1 MQKKNCMRF
10 FFLMCLFIPQVVFSQ
25 INKDSIH
32 FSGYTEVYFSQDQH
46 NWQDH
51 QRPPFLYSHTST
63 NHVAL
68 NTAVLDFKYSSNRLK
83 TQLSL
88 VEGTYANKVTSA
100 EPIGF
105 GALYVGNISY
115 KLSTKENLWIQAG
128 VIPSH
133 IGLESAIGFSNLSL
147 SRSLAAENSPY
158 YESGIALQYSSKNKK
173 FFGSLLAL
181 NGWQTMT
188 LRAQQSRPDF
198 GTQIQ
203 YKPNEKITLNHST
216 YFGEVAVLDSSQ
228 TRFFQNFYGNIQL
241 KKNLTVQFQADYGIQ
256 ETENNGLNKSWM
268 TGFLGLAFNV
278 NDKLTLVGRGEL
290 LKDSNNLV
298 ISGVNN
304 DLWGY
309 SFNINYL
316 LDEHLLLRAEWRNI
330 TTNSYTFTFQ
340 NYSEK
345 QMNGLNLSL
354 AAQF

>member
-1 MQKKNCMRF
+1 MRA
-10 FFLMCLFIPQVVFSQ
+10 LILIGLLIPQLVFSQ

-32 FSGYTEVYFSQDQH
+32 FSGYTEIYFAQDQH
-46 NWQDH
+46 NWNDH
-51 QRPPFLYSHTST
+51 QRPDFLYSHTST
-63 NHVAL
+63 NHAAL
-68 NTAVLDFKYSSNRLK
+68 NAAVLDFKYSSERIK

-115 KLSTKENLWIQAG
+115 KLSARENFWLQAG

-158 YESGIALQYSSKNKK
+158 YESGLALQYTSKNNKL
-173 FFGSLLAL
+173 FGSLLAL

-198 GTQIQ
+198 GSQLQ
-203 YKPNEKITLNHST
+203 YKPTSKITLNHST

-228 TRFFQNFYGNIQL
+228 TRFFQNFYAQVQL
-241 KKNLTVQFQADYGIQ
+241 KDKWTVQLQADYGMQ
-256 ETENNGLNKSWM
+256 ETGNNGLDKSWM
-268 TGFLGLAFNV
+268 TGFVGISYELNE
-278 NDKLTLVGRGEL
+278 KLHPVGRAEML
-290 LKDSNNLV
+290 RDKNNLV
-298 ISGVNN
+298 IAGVNN

-316 LDEHLLLRAEWRNI
+316 LAEHLMFRAEWRNI
-330 TTNSYTFTFQ
+330 TSNSYTFAFQ
-340 NYSEK
+340 NFNDK
-345 QMNGLNLSL
+345 RMNGLNLSL

>member
-1 MQKKNCMRF
+1 MRA
-10 FFLMCLFIPQVVFSQ
+10 LILIGLLIPQLVFSQ

-32 FSGYTEVYFSQDQH
+32 FSGYTEIYFAQDQH
-46 NWQDH
+46 NWNDH
-51 QRPPFLYSHTST
+51 QRPDFLYSHTST
-63 NHVAL
+63 NHAAL
-68 NTAVLDFKYSSNRLK
+68 NAAVLDFKYSSERIK

-115 KLSTKENLWIQAG
+115 KLSARENFWLQAG

-158 YESGIALQYSSKNKK
+158 YESGLALQYTSKNNKL
-173 FFGSLLAL
+173 FGSLLAL

-198 GTQIQ
+198 GSQLQ
-203 YKPNEKITLNHST
+203 YKPTSKITLNHST

-228 TRFFQNFYGNIQL
+228 TRFFQNFYAQVQL
-241 KKNLTVQFQADYGIQ
+241 KDKWTVQLQADYGMQ
-256 ETENNGLNKSWM
+256 ETGNNGLDKSWM
-268 TGFLGLAFNV
+268 TGFVGISYELNE
-278 NDKLTLVGRGEL
+278 KLHLVGRAEML
-290 LKDSNNLV
+290 RDKNNLV
-298 ISGVNN
+298 IAGVNN

-316 LDEHLLLRAEWRNI
+316 LAEHLMFRAEWRNI
-330 TTNSYTFTFQ
+330 TSNSYTFAFQ
-340 NYSEK
+340 NFNDK
-345 QMNGLNLSL
+345 RMNGLNLSL

>member
-1 MQKKNCMRF
+1 MR
-10 FFLMCLFIPQVVFSQ
+10 LLFILGLLSPHFAFSQ

-32 FSGYTEVYFSQDQH
+32 FSGYTEIYFAQDQH
-46 NWQDH
+46 NWNDH
-51 QRPPFLYSHTST
+51 QRPDFLYSHTST
-63 NHVAL
+63 NHAAL
-68 NTAVLDFKYSSNRLK
+68 NAAVLDFKYSSERIK

-115 KLSTKENLWIQAG
+115 KLSARENFWLQAG

-158 YESGIALQYSSKNKK
+158 YESGIALQYTSKNNKL
-173 FFGSLLAL
+173 FGSLLAL

-198 GTQIQ
+198 GSQLQ
-203 YKPNEKITLNHST
+203 YKPTSKITLNHST

-228 TRFFQNFYGNIQL
+228 TRFFQNFYAQVQL
-241 KKNLTVQFQADYGIQ
+241 KDKWTVQLQADYGMQ
-256 ETENNGLNKSWM
+256 ETGNNGLDKSWM
-268 TGFLGLAFNV
+268 TGFVGISYELNE
-278 NDKLTLVGRGEL
+278 KLHLVGRAEML
-290 LKDSNNLV
+290 RDKNNLV
-298 ISGVNN
+298 IAGVNN

-316 LDEHLLLRAEWRNI
+316 LAEHLMFRAEWRNI
-330 TTNSYTFTFQ
+330 TSNSYTFAFQ
-340 NYSEK
+340 NFNEK

>member
-1 MQKKNCMRF
+1 MRF
-10 FFLMCLFIPQVVFSQ
+10 IFLLGLLAPHFVFSQ

-32 FSGYTEVYFSQDQH
+32 FSGYTEIYFSQDQH

-51 QRPPFLYSHTST
+51 QRPALFYSHTST

-68 NTAVLDFKYSSNRLK
+68 NTAVLDFKYSSGRLK

-115 KLSTKENLWIQAG
+115 KLCPNEDLWLQAG

-133 IGLESAIGFSNLSL
+133 IGLESAIGFSNFSL

-158 YESGIALQYSSKNKK
+158 YESGMALQYSSINKK
-173 FFGSLLAL
+173 FFGSILAL

-203 YKPNEKITLNHST
+203 FKPNQKITLNHST
-216 YFGEVAVLDSSQ
+216 YYGEVAVADSSQ

-241 KKNLTVQFQADYGIQ
+241 NNKWTIQIQADCGIQ
-256 ETENNGLNKSWM
+256 ETKKNGFNKSWT
-268 TGFLGLAFNV
+268 TGFLGVAYIV
-278 NDKLTLVGRGEL
+278 NDKLTLVGRGEI
-290 LKDSNNLV
+290 LKDANNLV
-298 ISGVNN
+298 ISGVTN

-309 SFNINYL
+309 SFNLNYL
-316 LDEHLLLRAEWRNI
+316 LDEHLLLRAEWRNV
-330 TTNSYTFTFQ
+330 TTNKSTFTFQ

>member
-1 MQKKNCMRF
+1 MRA
-10 FFLMCLFIPQVVFSQ
+10 LILIGLLIPQLVFSQ

-32 FSGYTEVYFSQDQH
+32 FSGYTEIYFAQDQH
-46 NWQDH
+46 NWNDH
-51 QRPPFLYSHTST
+51 QRPDFLYSHTST
-63 NHVAL
+63 NHAAL
-68 NTAVLDFKYSSNRLK
+68 NAAVLDFKYSSERIK

-115 KLSTKENLWIQAG
+115 KLSARDNFWLQAG

-158 YESGIALQYSSKNKK
+158 YESGLALQYTSKNNKL
-173 FFGSLLAL
+173 FGSLLAL

-198 GTQIQ
+198 GSQLQ
-203 YKPNEKITLNHST
+203 YKPTSKITLNHST

-228 TRFFQNFYGNIQL
+228 TRFFQNFYAQVQL
-241 KKNLTVQFQADYGIQ
+241 KDKWTVQLQADYGMQ
-256 ETENNGLNKSWM
+256 ETGNNGLDKSWM
-268 TGFLGLAFNV
+268 TGFVGISYELNE
-278 NDKLTLVGRGEL
+278 KLHLVGRAEML
-290 LKDSNNLV
+290 RDKNNLV
-298 ISGVNN
+298 IAGVNN

-316 LDEHLLLRAEWRNI
+316 LAEHLMFRAEWRNI
-330 TTNSYTFTFQ
+330 TSNSYTFAFQ
-340 NYSEK
+340 NFNDK
-345 QMNGLNLSL
+345 RMNGLNLSL

>member
-1 MQKKNCMRF
+1 MRLL
-10 FFLMCLFIPQVVFSQ
+10 FLLGLFIPQVVFSQ

-32 FSGYTEVYFSQDQH
+32 FSGYTEVYFSKDQH
-46 NWQDH
+46 NWQNH
-51 QRPPFLYSHTST
+51 QRPDFLYSHTST
-63 NHVAL
+63 NHIAL
-68 NTAVLDFKYSSNRLK
+68 NTAALDFKYSSHRLK
-83 TQLSL
+83 THLSL
-88 VEGTYANKVTSA
+88 IEGTYANKVTAA

-115 KLSTKENLWIQAG
+115 KLSSKENLWIQAG

-158 YESGIALQYSSKNKK
+158 YESGIALQYSSKDDK
-173 FFGSLLAL
+173 FYGSLLAL
-181 NGWQTMT
+181 NGWQTMS
-188 LRAQQSRPDF
+188 LAPQQSRL
-198 GTQIQ
+198 GIGSQIQ
-203 YKPNEKITLNHST
+203 FKPNKCVTLNHST
-216 YFGEVAVLDSSQ
+216 YYGEVPVLVGSQ
-228 TRFFQNFYGNIQL
+228 MRFFQNLFGNIQL
-241 KKNLTVQFQADYGIQ
+241 KKNWIVQFQADYGIQ
-256 ETENNGLNKSWM
+256 ETENNGFNKNWLA
-268 TGFLGLAFNV
+268 GFLGLAFNV

-290 LKDSNNLV
+290 LKDENNLV

-316 LDEHLLLRAEWRNI
+316 LDEHLLFRAEWRNI

>member
-1 MQKKNCMRF
+1 MR
-10 FFLMCLFIPQVVFSQ
+10 LLIILGLLIPNIVFSQ
-25 INKDSIH
+25 INQDSIH
-32 FSGYTEVYFSQDQH
+32 FSGYTEIYFAQDQH
-46 NWQDH
+46 NWNDH
-51 QRPPFLYSHTST
+51 QRPDFLYSHTST

-68 NTAVLDFKYSSNRLK
+68 NTAVLDFKYSNERVR

-88 VEGTYANKVTSA
+88 VEGTYANKVTSS

-115 KLSTKENLWIQAG
+115 KLSARENFWLQAG

-133 IGLESAIGFSNLSL
+133 IGLETAIGFSNLSL

-158 YESGIALQYSSKNKK
+158 YESGIALQYTSKNNKW
-173 FFGSLLAL
+173 FGSVLAL

-188 LRAQQSRPDF
+188 LRSQQSRPDF
-198 GTQIQ
+198 GTQLQ
-203 YKPNEKITLNHST
+203 FKPNSKITLNHST

-228 TRFFQNFYGNIQL
+228 TRFYQNFYTQVQL
-241 KKNLTVQFQADYGIQ
+241 KEKWTIQCQADYGMQ
-256 ETENNGLNKSWM
+256 ETENKGLNKHWV
-268 TGFLGLAFNV
+268 TGFLGLAYQANE
-278 NDKLTLVGRGEL
+278 KLSVVGRGEL
-290 LKDSNNLV
+290 LNDPNNLV

-316 LDEHLLLRAEWRNI
+316 LDEHLMVRAEWRNI
-330 TTNSYTFTFQ
+330 TSNRYTFAYQ
-340 NYSEK
+340 NFNDK
-345 QMNGLNLSL
+345 RMNGLNLSL

>member
-1 MQKKNCMRF
+1 MRF
-10 FFLMCLFIPQVVFSQ
+10 LFLLCLLIPQFAFSQ

-32 FSGYTEVYFSQDQH
+32 FSGYTEIYFAQDQH

-51 QRPPFLYSHTST
+51 QRPEFLYSHTST
-63 NHVAL
+63 NHIAL

-115 KLSTKENLWIQAG
+115 KLKAKENLWIQAG
-128 VIPSH
+128 VFPSH

-147 SRSLAAENSPY
+147 TRSLAAENSPY
-158 YESGIALQYSSKNKK
+158 YESGISLQYSSKNEKIYCA
-173 FFGSLLAL
+173 LLAL
-181 NGWQTMT
+181 NGWQSMT
-188 LRAQQSRPDF
+188 LVPQQTRLGVGSQF
-198 GTQIQ
+198 QFI
-203 YKPNEKITLNHST
+203 PNRKATLNHST
-216 YFGEVAVLDSSQ
+216 YFGEVPVPGGSQ
-228 TRFFQNFYGNIQL
+228 MRFFQNFYGNIQL
-241 KKNLTVQFQADYGIQ
+241 KKNWTVQFQADYGTQ
-256 ETENNGLNKSWM
+256 ETENNGFNKSWM
-268 TGFLGLAFNV
+268 TGLLGLAFNV
-278 NDKLTLVGRGEL
+278 NEKLTLVGRGEFF
-290 LKDSNNLV
+290 KDSNNLV

>member
-1 MQKKNCMRF
+1 MRSLLLLGLLF
-10 FFLMCLFIPQVVFSQ
+10 PNFLYSQ
-25 INKDSIH
+25 FNKDSIH
-32 FSGYTEVYFSQDQH
+32 FSGYTEIYFSQDQH
-46 NWQDH
+46 TWQDH
-51 QRPPFLYSHTST
+51 QRPGFLFSHTST

-68 NTAVLDFKYSSNRLK
+68 NTAVLDFKYSSARVK

-88 VEGTYANKVTSA
+88 VEGTYANKVTSS

-115 KLSTKENLWIQAG
+115 KLSQRENLWLQAG
-128 VIPSH
+128 VFSSH

-158 YESGIALQYSSKNKK
+158 YESGLSLQFTSKNNKWYT
-173 FFGSLLAL
+173 SLLYL

-188 LRAQQSRPDF
+188 LMPQQVTPGVGS
-198 GTQIQ
+198 QIQ
-203 YKPNEKITLNHST
+203 FKPNSKITLNHST
-216 YFGEVAVLDSSQ
+216 YFGEAAVFDSSQ
-228 TRFFQNFYGNIQL
+228 TRFYQNFYANVILKDRWNIQL
-241 KKNLTVQFQADYGIQ
+241 QADYGMQ
-256 ETENNGLNKSWM
+256 ETGNSRLGKSWM
-268 TGFLGLAFNV
+268 TGFVGVSYQLNE
-278 NDKLTLVGRGEL
+278 KLSLVGRAEML
-290 LKDSNNLV
+290 RDKYNLV
-298 ISGVNN
+298 IAGINN

-330 TTNSYTFTFQ
+330 TSNNYTFAFQ
-340 NYSEK
+340 NFNEK

>member
-1 MQKKNCMRF
+1 MRA
-10 FFLMCLFIPQVVFSQ
+10 LILIGLLIPQLVFSQ

-32 FSGYTEVYFSQDQH
+32 FSGYTEIYFAQDQH
-46 NWQDH
+46 NWNDH
-51 QRPPFLYSHTST
+51 QRPDFLYSHTST
-63 NHVAL
+63 NHAAL
-68 NTAVLDFKYSSNRLK
+68 NTAVLDFKYSSERIK

-115 KLSTKENLWIQAG
+115 KLSARENFWLQAG

-158 YESGIALQYSSKNKK
+158 YESGIALQYTSKNNK

-198 GTQIQ
+198 GSQLQ
-203 YKPNEKITLNHST
+203 YKPTSKITLNHST

-228 TRFFQNFYGNIQL
+228 TRFFQNFYAQVQL
-241 KKNLTVQFQADYGIQ
+241 KDKWTVQLQADYGMQ
-256 ETENNGLNKSWM
+256 ETGNNGLDKSWM
-268 TGFLGLAFNV
+268 TGFVGISYELNE
-278 NDKLTLVGRGEL
+278 KLHLVGRAEML
-290 LKDSNNLV
+290 RDKNNLV
-298 ISGVNN
+298 IAGVNN

-316 LDEHLLLRAEWRNI
+316 LDEHLMFRAEWRNI
-330 TTNSYTFTFQ
+330 TSNSYTFAFQ
-340 NYSEK
+340 NFK
-345 QMNGLNLSL
+345 DNRMNGLNLSL

>member
-1 MQKKNCMRF
+1 MRLF
-10 FFLMCLFIPQVVFSQ
+10 FILGLLFPLSAFSQ

-32 FSGYTEVYFSQDQH
+32 FSGYTEIYFAQDQH
-46 NWQDH
+46 NWNDH
-51 QRPPFLYSHTST
+51 QRPDFLYSHTST

-88 VEGTYANKVTSA
+88 VEGTYANKVTSS

-115 KLSTKENLWIQAG
+115 KLSSKENFWLQAG

-158 YESGIALQYSSKNKK
+158 YESGLALKYTSKNNKW
-173 FFGSLLAL
+173 FGSVLAL

-198 GTQIQ
+198 GSQIQ
-203 YKPNEKITLNHST
+203 YKPTSKITLNHST

-228 TRFFQNFYGNIQL
+228 TRFFQNFYAQVQL
-241 KKNLTVQFQADYGIQ
+241 KDKWTVQFQADYGMQKIG
-256 ETENNGLNKSWM
+256 NKGLDKHWA
-268 TGFLGLAFNV
+268 TGFIGMAYQANE
-278 NDKLTLVGRGEL
+278 KLTLVGRGEL
-290 LKDSNNLV
+290 LIDPNNLV

-316 LDEHLLLRAEWRNI
+316 LDEHLMFRAEWRNI
-330 TTNSYTFTFQ
+330 TSNSYTFAFQ
-340 NYSEK
+340 NFNDK
-345 QMNGLNLSL
+345 RMNGLNLSL